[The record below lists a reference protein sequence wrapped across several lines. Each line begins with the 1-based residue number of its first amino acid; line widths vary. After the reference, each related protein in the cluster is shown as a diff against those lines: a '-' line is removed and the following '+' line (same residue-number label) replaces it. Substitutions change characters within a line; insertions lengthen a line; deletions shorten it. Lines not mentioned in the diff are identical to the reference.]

1 MLVQAL
7 EPPHI
12 PQRPALPCLG
22 PRRRAPLTQV
32 PADSMV
38 SLPNLFIRL
47 ISLLCGANRTVNYS
61 QQNKILIV
69 HNYFGLLGDE
79 IIWPQNQGREE
90 EKSTECCKKKKAEG
104 REVRGD
110 ALLWHAS
117 PACPV
122 CTKELPPAAGTRVST
137 DPAPPC
143 TALPGLTQPRAG
155 SAAAPKAS
163 QRQVLPTPACKC
175 ARLRE
180 QRLVCRS
187 C

>member
-1 MLVQAL
+1 MQAL

-90 EKSTECCKKKKAEG
+90 EKSTECCKKKKSRREG
-104 REVRGD
+104 GARRCFAVACQSCLPRLHEGAPTSRGD
-110 ALLWHAS
+110 TCQH
-117 PACPV
+117 
-122 CTKELPPAAGTRVST
+122 R
-137 DPAPPC
+137 PC
-143 TALPGLTQPRAG
+143 TSLHGSAG
-155 SAAAPKAS
+155 SHPATCRLRSCSQSFTKAS
-163 QRQVLPTPACKC
+163 AAYTCCKC